1 MMDKILE
8 IRFSGWTAT
17 PRLPFVLSGDALCMP
32 VPSYSLV
39 LGIVGCCLGRF
50 VSPAEVKIGYKY
62 DCDSTDSNVD
72 LETRRRLQFD
82 GKKITVH
89 SKGSDA
95 YRREFHVNPELIV
108 WIDRIDWKDF
118 FDSPVGTP
126 TLGRSQDLLQIT
138 RVAVKEVE
146 AVGKAELKGCML
158 PFDFQKTVPGQLIQ
172 LAEAYEEDEA
182 AGAGRKPIRSAMFV
196 AIPPDAGGV
205 KVEMDNLY
213 RTKESEPIDFY
224 LHSFYDC

>member
-1 MMDKILE
+1 MDKILE

-39 LGIVGCCLGRF
+39 LGIVGSCLGRF
-50 VSPAEVKIGYKY
+50 VSPAEVRVGYQYNY
-62 DCDSTDSNVD
+62 DTTAID

-89 SKGSDA
+89 IKGSDA

-108 WIDRIDWKDF
+108 WIDRIDWKDY

-138 RVAVKEVE
+138 RVAVKKIES
-146 AVGKAELKGCML
+146 VGEAELKGCML
-158 PFDFQKTVPGQLIQ
+158 PFDFQKTIPGQLIQ
-172 LAEAYEEDEA
+172 IAEAYEEDETD
-182 AGAGRKPIRSAMFV
+182 GIGRKPIRSAMFV
-196 AIPPDAGGV
+196 ALHPDSDGV
-205 KVEMDNLY
+205 KVEMANLY
-213 RTKESEPIDFY
+213 RTKENEPIDFY